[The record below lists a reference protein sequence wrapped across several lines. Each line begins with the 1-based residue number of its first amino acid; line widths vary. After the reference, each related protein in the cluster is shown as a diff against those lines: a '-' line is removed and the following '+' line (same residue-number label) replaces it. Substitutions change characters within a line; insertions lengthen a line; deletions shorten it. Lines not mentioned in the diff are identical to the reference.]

1 MHQSFVNY
9 RNFRYATIAAF
20 MAGVTIVAYMLDH
33 PRVPPNGGTWLGYT
47 LGTIAALLVIFL
59 SSFGIRKRA
68 FRSGVGTAIG
78 WVSSHVY
85 LGLAALVIATLHSGM
100 RFGYNVHTLA
110 YVLMCIVTLSGVWG
124 MYAYIRYPGVM
135 SAQRGN
141 QQRRETLRQIAELD
155 ERSLDLAAA
164 TPQTENLI
172 ADAVRRTDVGGPGLW
187 RALRAKDESALM
199 VGGESA
205 YRPARLVR
213 NPGNR
218 TLIEL
223 LAQMRLASN
232 DPELRSRLQT
242 LLEVAGQK
250 AVLLERLRSET
261 KLSALLRF
269 WLYIHVPL
277 CCALLAALVAHV
289 LTVFFYW

>member
-1 MHQSFVNY
+1 MQQSFVNY
-9 RNFRYATIAAF
+9 RGYRYATIAAVLSV
-20 MAGVTIVAYMLDH
+20 VTLAAYMLDH

-47 LGTIAALLVIFL
+47 LGTIAALLVVFL

-68 FRSGVGTAIG
+68 FHSGVGTAIG
-78 WVSSHVY
+78 WVSAHVY
-85 LGLAALVIATLHSGM
+85 LGLAALVVATLHSGM

-124 MYAYIRYPGVM
+124 MYAYIRYPGLV

-155 ERSLDLAAA
+155 ERSLELAAA

-172 ADAVRRTDVGGPGLW
+172 IDSIRRTDVGGPGLW
-187 RALRAKDESALM
+187 RALRARDESTVM
-199 VGGESA
+199 VGGDSA
-205 YRPARLVR
+205 YRPARLVA
-213 NPGNR
+213 NPGHR
-218 TLIEL
+218 VLMEV
-223 LAQMRLASN
+223 LAKMRVASR
-232 DPELRSRLQT
+232 DPALRDRLQT
-242 LLEVAGQK
+242 LLELAGQK
-250 AVLLERLRSET
+250 SVLLERLRRET
-261 KLSALLRF
+261 QLSALMRF